1 MSWKV
6 CFPTSI
12 PGYLNLTAWRCGSN
26 MWQYIFLSLKLYPI
40 SSYFKI
46 GYSQTANAF
55 IQCCLKQQ
63 HLLAWCIHNVSTVT
77 DTLTIYAKKNCG
89 TSADNWFMA
98 SFSDEWTQ
106 WYSCGRLGTLQG
118 EVLKNWT
125 IFSYYEQHYWKFFF
139 PWPWLVDF
147 CFCLFFFWS
156 VNAGPWTVPLWSLHL
171 RNSWKWFWLGI
182 RHVTTAVNS
191 SSDQWWWCSG
201 LLQVWKIKLKF
212 CKNFSEFISVEI
224 EFSWIQKPHH
234 EFECCT

>member
-1 MSWKV
+1 M
-6 CFPTSI
+6 
-12 PGYLNLTAWRCGSN
+12 
-26 MWQYIFLSLKLYPI
+26 SLKLYPI
-40 SSYFKI
+40 SYFKI

-98 SFSDEWTQ
+98 SFLDEWTQ

-147 CFCLFFFWS
+147 CFCLFFS
-156 VNAGPWTVPLWSLHL
+156 GPWMQGRGQFPCEASILEIHGNDFGWASDMLQLRSIPLLI
-171 RNSWKWFWLGI
+171 NDDG
-182 RHVTTAVNS
+182 AVVYYR
-191 SSDQWWWCSG
+191 CG
-201 LLQVWKIKLKF
+201 K
-212 CKNFSEFISVEI
+212 
-224 EFSWIQKPHH
+224 
-234 EFECCT
+234 